1 MRLEL
6 KPLLNGSAPLPARQK
21 WFLERGRR
29 TLGRAPDCDWQVP
42 EDQRS
47 VSKVH
52 CVIERDSQGY
62 LLRDRSANGSKVDG
76 IVVHEGEVARLTDQS
91 RLELGNLA
99 FLVEISGQKDEA
111 MEDPAADLTVS
122 DEPLTISAILADIA
136 PGGSIATG
144 ILGERAVDEW
154 AISIPGFKESKAV
167 SRQVAIGWSGPPEI
181 QSASKIIPD
190 DWLSDLGTSSDY
202 GSQIEHGAATRVSVP
217 IGSARTLPVPD
228 SAEHDPPST
237 ALDDLPPASP
247 VFQSDIDERL
257 EPLLGRL
264 EETIKDAF
272 ALLGLNAP
280 LLQSR
285 SAFPKQDL
293 HETVTHRVE
302 MLLGQQLKLN
312 SALQALVHEAGR
324 TLEPR
329 VLEARVDAGQRGLAW
344 NRGRRYWQAY
354 KAQFE
359 KNGKTLSIL
368 ELFQDAMA
376 HASGRA
382 AGVPSGTAKQEGIRN
397 EE

>member
-6 KPLLNGSAPLPARQK
+6 KPIPNGSAPLPARQK

-76 IVVHEGEVARLTDQS
+76 IIVHEGEVARLRDQS

-136 PGGSIATG
+136 PGGNIATG

-154 AISIPGFKESKAV
+154 ATSMTGLKESKAI
-167 SRQVAIGWSGPPEI
+167 SRQVEIGWSGPPEI

-190 DWLSDLGTSSDY
+190 DWLSDLDTSSDY

-217 IGSARTLPVPD
+217 IGFARTLPVPD
-228 SAEHDPPST
+228 TAEYDPPST
-237 ALDDLPPASP
+237 PLNDLPPASA
-247 VFQSDIDERL
+247 VIQSDINEGL

-264 EETIKDAF
+264 EETIEEAF

-280 LLQSR
+280 LLQSQ
-285 SAFPKQDL
+285 SEFSKHLP
-293 HETVTHRVE
+293 HEMVTNRVE
-302 MLLGQQLKLN
+302 MLLVQQLKLN
-312 SALQALVHEAGR
+312 SALRALVHEAGR

-329 VLEARVDAGQRGLAW
+329 VLEARVDAGERGLAW
-344 NRGRRYWQAY
+344 SRGRRYWQAY
-354 KAQFE
+354 RAQFD

-382 AGVPSGTAKQEGIRN
+382 AGVPSRTAKEEGIRN

>member
-6 KPLLNGSAPLPARQK
+6 KPLPNGSAPLPARQK

-76 IVVHEGEVARLTDQS
+76 VVVHEGEVARLTDQS

-99 FLVEISGQKDEA
+99 FLVEISGRKDEA

-144 ILGERAVDEW
+144 ILGERAADEW
-154 AISIPGFKESKAV
+154 AASIPGSKENKAV
-167 SRQVAIGWSGPPEI
+167 SRQVEIGWSGPPEI
-181 QSASKIIPD
+181 QSALKIIPD
-190 DWLSDLGTSSDY
+190 DWLSDLNSSSDY
-202 GSQIEHGAATRVSVP
+202 GSQIEHGAATRVAVP
-217 IGSARTLPVPD
+217 IGSARTVPVPD
-228 SAEHDPPST
+228 IAEYDPPSA

-247 VFQSDIDERL
+247 VFQNDIGERL

-264 EETIKDAF
+264 EETIEDAF

-280 LLQSR
+280 PRQSE
-285 SAFPKQDL
+285 SAFPEQNP
-293 HETVTHRVE
+293 HETVTNRLE

-312 SALQALVHEAGR
+312 FALRALVHEAGR

-329 VLEARVDAGQRGLAW
+329 VLEARVDAGGRGLAW
-344 NRGRRYWQAY
+344 NRGRQYWQAY
-354 KAQFE
+354 RAQFD

-382 AGVPSGTAKQEGIRN
+382 AGVPSGTEKEEGIRH